1 LPTTFRPERFGSSVS
16 IILLLAS
23 VAMAAVP
30 PSDTLL
36 PRTTKGYLS
45 IARPKEFDDRWN
57 KTQIGQMFNDDV
69 MKAFV
74 DDFKKQM
81 RDDFGAIE
89 KKLGL
94 TYDDLKGVT
103 GGEMSL
109 SLIERKGQDA
119 ALAIT
124 IDVTGHQK
132 QGEEMIAAAANRF
145 AKRNGRRS
153 TANVDGTRFEIF
165 SVPTG
170 GRAQQTIYFIKND
183 LLCGIDDRAE
193 AERIL
198 RRTDGNAKDNL
209 ASVNA
214 YQVTMEKCRRQA
226 GKLEPEARWFVD
238 PFGFIF
244 ADRTLHEPSKKDQDL
259 AKILYNNGFD
269 AIQGAGGFL
278 NQLVDGHIEILSRT
292 AVYAPPVR
300 GKEND
305 PLRWNSSMQMMQMP
319 NGPPV
324 EPQSFAPR
332 ELAAYIT
339 LNINLMDAFDH
350 VGPVFDALQDHE
362 DAWKN
367 TIAAWRDDP
376 YGQQV
381 DVRKEFIANM
391 NNRVTV
397 MSSYDIPIT
406 EESERS
412 VFAIEAKDEAA
423 LAKTLDRWMA
433 KEADVVKHQVGQY
446 VIYEHVA
453 KENSTSEPDV
463 DAIPG
468 FSQARDGSDEKS
480 VNEKK
485 RKERVLPN
493 SAVTVALG
501 HLMMASDVQYLTE
514 ILQSFGRRERL
525 ASSADYQQMTEVM
538 NRLVPGE
545 RSGWIFGRSD
555 EELRPTFDLIRQGK
569 MPQSKSMLGKLLNKM
584 LTTAEEEK
592 QGTPR
597 RQRVNGA
604 NLPDFEMVRRYF
616 GPHASV
622 VKSEKDGWFITA
634 TLLNKEAP

>member
-1 LPTTFRPERFGSSVS
+1 LPTTFRSARLGSSVS
-16 IILLLAS
+16 IFLLLAS
-23 VAMAAVP
+23 VATAAVP

-81 RDDFGAIE
+81 REDFGAIE

-109 SLIERKGQDA
+109 SLIERRGQDA

-124 IDVTGHQK
+124 IDVTGHEK
-132 QGEEMIAAAANRF
+132 QAEGMIAAAEQRF
-145 AKRNGRRS
+145 ARRNGRRS
-153 TANVDGTRFEIF
+153 TATVDGTRFEVF

-170 GRAQQTIYFIKND
+170 DKTQHTIYFIKGS

-198 RRTDGNAKDNL
+198 GRMSGNAKDNL
-209 ASVNA
+209 ASVRA
-214 YQVTMEKCRRQA
+214 YQATMEKCRREA
-226 GKLEPEARWFVD
+226 GKLEPEARWFID

-244 ADRTLHEPSKKDQDL
+244 ADRTLHEPSKRDQDI

-278 NQLVDGHIEILSRT
+278 NQLVEGHVEILTRT
-292 AVYAPPVR
+292 AIYAPPVR

-319 NGPPV
+319 NGPAVQP
-324 EPQSFAPR
+324 ESFAPR

-339 LNINLMDAFDH
+339 ININVMDAFDH

-367 TIAAWRDDP
+367 TLDGWKNDP

-381 DVRKEFIANM
+381 DVRKEFVANM

-397 MSSYDIPIT
+397 MSSYDTPIT
-406 EESERS
+406 EDSERS
-412 VFAIEAKDEAA
+412 VFAIEAKNEAA
-423 LAKTLDRWMA
+423 LAKTLDKWMA
-433 KEADVVKHQVGQY
+433 KEPDVVKHQVGQY
-446 VIYEHVA
+446 VIYEHVEKA
-453 KENSTSEPDV
+453 NAQSEPDV
-463 DAIPG
+463 EVPG
-468 FSQARDGSDEKS
+468 FSPVGNSSNEKTA
-480 VNEKK
+480 NEKK

-501 HLMMASDVQYLTE
+501 HLMMASDVNYLTE
-514 ILQSFGRRERL
+514 ILQSFGQHERL
-525 ASSADYQQMTEVM
+525 ASSADYKQMSEVM
-538 NRLVPGE
+538 NRLAPGE

-555 EELRPTFDLIRQGK
+555 EELRPSFDLIREGK
-569 MPQSKSMLGKLLNKM
+569 MPQSKSMLGKMLNKI
-584 LTTAEEEK
+584 LTTAQEEK
-592 QGTPR
+592 QGVPR
-597 RQRVNGA
+597 RQRINGT

-616 GPHASV
+616 GPHATV
-622 VKSEKDGWFITA
+622 VRSDKDGWFVTA
-634 TLLNKEAP
+634 ALLNKEAP